1 MKKYI
6 ISSIIALAA
15 IFGCQPSEIAVEGL
29 TIDKTELTVE
39 IGQSATLT
47 ATVQP
52 ANATNKEITWSIDN
66 ASIASVNNGV
76 VTAIAAGSAKVI
88 AKCQSF
94 YAVCH
99 LTVPS
104 NEIAVQ
110 GISLDKTSLA
120 LKVGESATLTATV
133 EPANATNKEVTW
145 SIDNA
150 KVASINNGV
159 VTALAAGS
167 AKITAKAGQPACST
181 TCNLTVSAGD
191 EPPVPVTGLSKEE
204 AEQARLEV
212 IASWKA
218 SETARLQDLVA
229 KQKGIASGDDTNESS
244 LKGRT
249 REYFYV
255 TDVDNHIMKYF
266 MDTYG
271 AEPEGGH
278 SLWISLHGG
287 GTDDTG
293 KVNEGQ
299 WWNQQ
304 YMYRSANPAQPAEGI
319 YVSPRA
325 YKDTYDLWYFRGND
339 GLFRQ
344 IIQTMVVLYGVN
356 PDKVYLMGYSAGGD
370 GVWRMAP
377 RLADHWAAA
386 SMMAG
391 HPGSV
396 RFENLRN
403 LPFMMWVGGNDTDY
417 SRNTEVPAASGRID
431 DLQKADP
438 EGYVHELHVQA
449 GRPHWME
456 LDDAAAF
463 PWMAAYTRNPYPK
476 KIVWRQ
482 ENEEKK
488 MPEAFFYWL
497 KVADK
502 HITGRSDDDA
512 PGSSTERKKYLG
524 KELTASIDGN
534 TITIEK
540 CDYDSFSIYL
550 NDQMVDLDQEV
561 TVKYNGRNLFKGI
574 VERTRKTLEQSM
586 AERND
591 PSYVFPAE
599 IVVSTK

>member
-1 MKKYI
+1 MKNI
-6 ISSIIALAA
+6 LICSLVALTAV
-15 IFGCQPSEIAVEGL
+15 FGCKTNEIAVESVRVSPSDVYINVGETAKLIALPVPGNATDQNISWKSENVSVAGVTDDGTVTAVAVGTTNIVASCGSPAKTGLCHVTVVDPSTPDEPDTPTTGL
-29 TIDKTELTVE
+29 TR
-39 IGQSATLT
+39 
-47 ATVQP
+47 
-52 ANATNKEITWSIDN
+52 
-66 ASIASVNNGV
+66 
-76 VTAIAAGSAKVI
+76 
-88 AKCQSF
+88 
-94 YAVCH
+94 
-99 LTVPS
+99 
-104 NEIAVQ
+104 
-110 GISLDKTSLA
+110 
-120 LKVGESATLTATV
+120 
-133 EPANATNKEVTW
+133 
-145 SIDNA
+145 
-150 KVASINNGV
+150 
-159 VTALAAGS
+159 
-167 AKITAKAGQPACST
+167 
-181 TCNLTVSAGD
+181 
-191 EPPVPVTGLSKEE
+191 EE
-204 AEQARLEV
+204 AEQARQQV
-212 IASWKA
+212 IADWKA
-218 SETARLQDLVA
+218 KETARLQAVVA
-229 KQKGIASGDDTNESS
+229 NQKGVASGDDTDESS
-244 LKGRT
+244 LKGKT

-255 TDVDNHIMKYF
+255 TDEDNHIMKYF

-271 AEPEGGH
+271 TEPEGGH

-293 KVNEGQ
+293 RVNEGQ

-304 YMYRSANPAQPAEGI
+304 YMYRRAVPAQPQEGI

-344 IIQTMVVLYGVN
+344 IIETMVVLYGVN

-391 HPGSV
+391 HPGST

-403 LPFMMWVGGNDTDY
+403 LPFMMWVGSNDTDY
-417 SRNTEVPAASGRID
+417 NRNTLVPATSAKID
-431 DLQKADP
+431 ELQKADP
-438 EGYVHELHVQA
+438 EGYIHECHVQA

-463 PWMAAYTRNPYPK
+463 PWMAKYTRNPYPK

-512 PGSSTERKKYLG
+512 PGSGNERKQYLG

-540 CDYDSFSIYL
+540 CDYKSFSIYL
-550 NDQMVDLDQEV
+550 NDQMVDLDKEV
-561 TVKYNGRNLFKGI
+561 TVKFNGKNIFKGK
-574 VERTRKTLEQSM
+574 VDRTSKTLAQSM

-591 PSYVFPAE
+591 PSYCFPAE
-599 IVVSTK
+599 IVIKL

>member
-1 MKKYI
+1 MKRYI
-6 ISSIIALAA
+6 ISSLIVLAA
-15 IFGCQPSEIAVEGL
+15 LFGCKTNEIAVESVRVSPSAL
-29 TIDKTELTVE
+29 YLN
-39 IGQSATLT
+39 IGETSKLIALP
-47 ATVQP
+47 VP
-52 ANATNKEITWSIDN
+52 GNATDQNISWKSEN
-66 ASIASVNNGV
+66 ASVASVTADGT
-76 VTAIAAGSAKVI
+76 VTAVAAGTTNIVASCGSPAKTGSCSV
-88 AKCQSF
+88 
-94 YAVCH
+94 
-99 LTVPS
+99 TVVDPS
-104 NEIAVQ
+104 
-110 GISLDKTSLA
+110 TP
-120 LKVGESATLTATV
+120 V
-133 EPANATNKEVTW
+133 EP
-145 SIDNA
+145 
-150 KVASINNGV
+150 
-159 VTALAAGS
+159 
-167 AKITAKAGQPACST
+167 
-181 TCNLTVSAGD
+181 D
-191 EPPVPVTGLSKEE
+191 EPDEPDTPDEPYEPTTMSKEE

-212 IASWKA
+212 IADWKA
-218 SETARLQDLVA
+218 KETARLQAVVA

-244 LKGRT
+244 LKGKT

-255 TDVDNHIMKYF
+255 TDEDNHVMKYF

-271 AEPEGGH
+271 TEPEGGH

-293 KVNEGQ
+293 RVNEGQ

-304 YMYRSANPAQPAEGI
+304 YMYRNANPAQPAEGI

-344 IIQTMVVLYGVN
+344 IIETMVVLYGVN

-391 HPGSV
+391 HPGST

-417 SRNTEVPAASGRID
+417 DRNTLVPATSAVID
-431 DLQKADP
+431 DLQKNDP
-438 EGYVHELHVQA
+438 EGYIHECHVLA
-449 GRPHWME
+449 GKPHWMDLE
-456 LDDAAAF
+456 DSAAF

-502 HITGRSDDDA
+502 HISGRSDDDA
-512 PGSSTERKKYLG
+512 PGSSTERKAYLG
-524 KELTASIDGN
+524 KQLTAEINGN
-534 TITIEK
+534 TIEISK
-540 CDYDSFSIYL
+540 CDYDSFTIYL
-550 NDQMVDLDQEV
+550 NDQMVDLDKEV
-561 TVKYNGRNLFKGI
+561 TVKAGSKLLFKGK
-574 VERTRKTLEQSM
+574 VERKVEVLKQSLS
-586 AERND
+586 ERND
-591 PSYVFPAE
+591 PSYCFPAE